1 MNAEDAAD
9 YVVVGAGSAGSII
22 ASRLASAGAS
32 VIAVEAGGTD
42 RRPDV
47 ALPLGIISLYA
58 TANWKY
64 PTAAEPSKDGETG
77 AFASGRIVGGS
88 GSINA
93 MVYARGRRADYDGWA
108 SAGATGWSYRDVLPY
123 FKALETWV
131 DGPDEYRGGSGP
143 IAVSWCGHHHEVD
156 DAFIQAAVDAGHRL
170 NPDPNGRDQPGVART
185 QVNQRR
191 GFRSSSG
198 REFLGR
204 LPREQRPRVLRRST
218 VTRVIVEH
226 GRAVGIQI
234 GGRVIRARQ
243 EVVLCAG
250 AIGSPTLLING
261 GIAAGG

>member
-123 FKALETWV
+123 FKALETWA
-131 DGPDEYRGGSGP
+131 DGADEDRGG
-143 IAVSWCGHHHEVD
+143 CG
-156 DAFIQAAVDAGHRL
+156 AL
-170 NPDPNGRDQPGVART
+170 PVARGA
-185 QVNQRR
+185 RHPPR
-191 GFRSSSG
+191 G
-198 REFLGR
+198 
-204 LPREQRPRVLRRST
+204 
-218 VTRVIVEH
+218 
-226 GRAVGIQI
+226 A
-234 GGRVIRARQ
+234 
-243 EVVLCAG
+243 
-250 AIGSPTLLING
+250 
-261 GIAAGG
+261 